1 MWLGCA
7 QPWRAVGFY
16 HGLTRLNISGLS
28 INSSLLKCSTYCSN
42 MDTIFD
48 TPAVDLLDY
57 GNDDGPVYYWM
68 DEDETLEDE
77 LAPTPAYF

>member
-1 MWLGCA
+1 
-7 QPWRAVGFY
+7 
-16 HGLTRLNISGLS
+16 
-28 INSSLLKCSTYCSN
+28 

-68 DEDETLEDE
+68 DEDERLEDE
-77 LAPTPAYF
+77 LSPTPAYF